1 MNFKLLQHL
10 SNSNIFQ
17 QYHNYNANHP
27 IHRNFLAFLYISPN
41 WNGKCITKINNV
53 PTLIVASCQQAK
65 PYNMQSLYHL
75 VNYMHKQQWPPYHG
89 KVENKI
95 REDFLLLPFSM
106 FNQNKFDKMNNVA
119 KVSEFG
125 YLGRK
130 LENEYVILEMT
141 LFRNM
146 WQECFFKRNI

>member
-1 MNFKLLQHL
+1 
-10 SNSNIFQ
+10 
-17 QYHNYNANHP
+17 
-27 IHRNFLAFLYISPN
+27 
-41 WNGKCITKINNV
+41 
-53 PTLIVASCQQAK
+53 
-65 PYNMQSLYHL
+65 
-75 VNYMHKQQWPPYHG
+75 MHKQQWPPYHG

-146 WQECFFKRNI
+146 